1 MDFEANLSKTILKYT
16 LNLAVIDKTMY
27 EIVWPFYLILK
38 TIVIMTDKENFQ
50 NNVKENIVMSNGPE
64 PFISNN

>member
-16 LNLAVIDKTMY
+16 LNLAVTDKIMY

>member
-16 LNLAVIDKTMY
+16 LNLAVIDKIMY

-38 TIVIMTDKENFQ
+38 TIVIMRDKENFQ
-50 NNVKENIVMSNGPE
+50 NNVKENMVMSNGPE

>member
-1 MDFEANLSKTILKYT
+1 MGWHNYSELKGATIKNHRML
-16 LNLAVIDKTMY
+16 DKIMY

-38 TIVIMTDKENFQ
+38 TIVIMRDKENFQ
-50 NNVKENIVMSNGPE
+50 NNVKENMVMSNGPE

>member
-16 LNLAVIDKTMY
+16 LNLAVIDKIMY

-50 NNVKENIVMSNGPE
+50 NNVKENMVMSNGPE

>member
-16 LNLAVIDKTMY
+16 LNLAVIDKIMY

-38 TIVIMTDKENFQ
+38 TIVIMIDKENFQ

>member
-16 LNLAVIDKTMY
+16 LNLAVIDKIMY

>member
-1 MDFEANLSKTILKYT
+1 
-16 LNLAVIDKTMY
+16 MY

-38 TIVIMTDKENFQ
+38 TIVTMRDKENFQ

>member
-1 MDFEANLSKTILKYT
+1 MDFEANLSETILKYS
-16 LNLAVIDKTMY
+16 LNLAVIDKIMY